1 MNTPTNTK
9 GVIAAA
15 AEKKK
20 SENSKP
26 LSPVQNLSRMLNSG
40 GIQNQLKQTLKEN
53 SGAFTASLINLFNN
67 DKELQTCAPEDV
79 LAEALKAAALQLPI
93 EKSLGFAYVIKYKD
107 KPQFQLGYK
116 GMLQLCLRSGAYRHI
131 NAGVIYEGENVDVD
145 KLSGTIRISGEP
157 SSDKA
162 AGYFAYV
169 KTHDGFE
176 HGLYWDKK
184 KVEAH
189 KKKFSKSDFV
199 WGKNFDAMATKTVLK
214 NLLAKFA
221 PMSVI
226 SAIETEDVP
235 AQLPENINGAEIDID
250 AVEKTAAAPEVSLAE
265 SAPET
270 VPPAPEASAEGNE
283 DYPFG

>member
-15 AEKKK
+15 AEKKQQND
-20 SENSKP
+20 NSNP
-26 LSPVQNLSRMLNSG
+26 LSPTQRLNKFINSK
-40 GIQNQLKQTLKEN
+40 GIQNQLKQTLKES

-93 EKSLGFAYVIKYKD
+93 EKSLGFAYVIKYNN

-116 GMLQLCLRSGAYRHI
+116 GMLQLCLRSGAYKHI
-131 NAGVIYEGENVDVD
+131 NAGVIYEGENVDAD

-157 SSDKA
+157 VSNKA
-162 AGYFAYV
+162 IGYFAYV

-184 KVEAH
+184 QVEAH

-199 WGKNFDAMATKTVLK
+199 WGKNYDAMATKTVLK

-226 SAIETEDVP
+226 NAIEAENAP
-235 AQLPENINGAEIDID
+235 AQLPENINGEEIDVD
-250 AVEKTAAAPEVSLAE
+250 AVEKTPAAPEE
-265 SAPET
+265 
-270 VPPAPEASAEGNE
+270 PEAPTTESTPEIASPASDGN
-283 DYPFG
+283 DIYPFG